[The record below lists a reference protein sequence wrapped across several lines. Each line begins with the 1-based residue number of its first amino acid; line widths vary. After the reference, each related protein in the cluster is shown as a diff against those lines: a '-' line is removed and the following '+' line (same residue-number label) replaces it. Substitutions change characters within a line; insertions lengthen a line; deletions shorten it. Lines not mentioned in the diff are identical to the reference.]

1 MAESG
6 AVPGRIFISYRRE
19 DTAYPAGWLF
29 DRLTEHFDSGEVFK
43 DVDSIELGDDF
54 VEEIS
59 AAVGSCDVLL
69 ALIGEQWLTITDQQG
84 VRRLDDPGDFVR
96 IEIEA
101 ALSRNVRVIPIL
113 VDGATMPGANDV
125 PPSLAGLSRRQA
137 LELSPSR
144 FDFDSGR
151 LLTVLDKTLANDRI
165 EDKITPRSGP
175 DSEPTHLTT
184 AASEPIARG
193 GGAAPPDTPPPDTAP
208 AQREPDSSDA
218 RAHADAKRRR
228 GLPRAAIVAALVS
241 LAVIAVILVLG
252 GEDEAPQS
260 PASQSSS
267 IILEDDFS
275 DGSSG
280 WKEDGSEPV
289 VGDISDGHFA
299 IHVEAGRGTDVA
311 WLSPE
316 SSNVL
321 YPTTSKNLDIQVDAQ
336 KTLGGSNPGDFYGI
350 FCRASY
356 AERDYRFELGG
367 EEISISKFGVDEGF
381 TALAAEPIPAE
392 VDLNAANDLR
402 ATCST
407 IEQGG
412 AVLLELSV
420 NGTTVVSAIDR
431 DSPFL
436 EGTIGLHAF
445 AGETLQVEFDNF
457 IVKEI

>member
-6 AVPGRIFISYRRE
+6 AAPGRIFISYRRE

-69 ALIGEQWLTITDQQG
+69 ALIGEQWLTITDQRG

-113 VDGATMPGANDV
+113 VDGATMPGSNDV

-151 LLTVLDKTLANDRI
+151 LLTVLDKTLADDRI
-165 EDKITPRSGP
+165 EDKITSRRGP
-175 DSEPTHLTT
+175 DPDPKQLAPT
-184 AASEPIARG
+184 ASESIARAG
-193 GGAAPPDTPPPDTAP
+193 ESAPPDTAP
-208 AQREPDSSDA
+208 AKREPDSSDA

-241 LAVIAVILVLG
+241 LAIIAVILVLG

-267 IILEDDFS
+267 IILEDEFS

-299 IHVEAGRGTDVA
+299 IHVEAGRGTDIA

-316 SSNVL
+316 SSNEL
-321 YPTTSKNLDIQVDAQ
+321 YPMTSKNLDIQVDAQ
-336 KTLGGSNPGDFYGI
+336 KTLGGSNPGDIYGI

-356 AERDYRFELGG
+356 GERDYRFELGG
-367 EEISISKFGVDEGF
+367 GEISISKWGVDEGF

-407 IEQGG
+407 MEGG

-431 DSPFL
+431 DNPYL
-436 EGTIGLHAF
+436 EGTIGLHVF
-445 AGETLQVEFDNF
+445 AGESLQVEFDNF

>member
-1 MAESG
+1 MAESHG
-6 AVPGRIFISYRRE
+6 AAGRIFISYRRE

-29 DRLTEHFDSGEVFK
+29 DRLSEHFDSGEVFK

-69 ALIGEQWLTITDQQG
+69 ALIGEQWLSITDQSG

-96 IEIEA
+96 VEIEA

-113 VDGATMPGANDV
+113 VDGATMPSADEV
-125 PPSLAGLSRRQA
+125 PQSLAGLSRRQA

-151 LLTVLDKTLANDRI
+151 LLTVLDKTLADVRI
-165 EDKITPRSGP
+165 EDEIAPQRGP
-175 DSEPTHLTT
+175 DSEATHPATHPATT
-184 AASEPIARG
+184 APESIASAGE
-193 GGAAPPDTPPPDTAP
+193 AAPPDTAP
-208 AQREPDSSDA
+208 VHRGTDPSDA
-218 RAHADAKRRR
+218 RVQSHAGRKR
-228 GLPRAAIVAALVS
+228 GLPRAGIVAGLAGLALVIV
-241 LAVIAVILVLG
+241 AILVLG
-252 GEDEAPQS
+252 GEDEGTR
-260 PASQSSS
+260 SSS
-267 IILEDDFS
+267 LPPSSAILEDDFS

-280 WKEDGSEPV
+280 WKEDGSEPIV
-289 VGDISDGHFA
+289 ADMSGGLLR

-321 YPTTSKNLDIQVDAQ
+321 YPTTSKNVDIQVDAQ
-336 KTLGGSNPGDFYGI
+336 RTLGGSNQADIYGI
-350 FCRASY
+350 FCRAGYGES
-356 AERDYRFELGG
+356 DYRFELGG
-367 EEISISKFGVDEGF
+367 GEISISKFGADEGF
-381 TALAAEPIPAE
+381 TPLAAEAIPAD

-407 IEQGG
+407 TEEGE

-420 NGTTVVSAIDR
+420 NGTKVASATDR
-431 DSPFL
+431 DNPYL
-436 EGTIGLHAF
+436 DGTIGLYAF
-445 AGETLQVEFDNF
+445 AGESLQVEFDNF

>member
-6 AVPGRIFISYRRE
+6 GAPGRIFISYRRE

-69 ALIGEQWLTITDQQG
+69 ALIGDRWLTITDQRG

-96 IEIEA
+96 VEIEA

-113 VDGATMPGANDV
+113 VDGATMPGAEEV

-151 LLTVLDKTLANDRI
+151 LLTVLDKTLADVRVD
-165 EDKITPRSGP
+165 DKTLS
-175 DSEPTHLTT
+175 THL
-184 AASEPIARG
+184 ASPVSKPIARAG
-193 GGAAPPDTPPPDTAP
+193 EAAPPDTTPV
-208 AQREPDSSDA
+208 QREHYPSDV
-218 RAHADAKRRR
+218 RADADAGRRR
-228 GLPRAAIVAALVS
+228 GLARAGIAAALVS
-241 LAVIAVILVLG
+241 LAIITVAILVLG
-252 GEDEAPQS
+252 GEDEASES
-260 PASQSSS
+260 PASRSSS

-275 DGSSG
+275 DRSSG
-280 WKEDGSEPV
+280 WKEDGSEPTG
-289 VGDISDGHFA
+289 GDISDGLFA
-299 IHVEAGRGTDVA
+299 IHVEAGQGTDVA

-316 SSNVL
+316 AANVL

-336 KTLGGSNPGDFYGI
+336 RTLGGSNRGDIYGI

-367 EEISISKFGVDEGF
+367 GEISISKFGVDEGF
-381 TALAAEPIPAE
+381 TALAAEAIPAE

-407 IEQGG
+407 LEGGG

-420 NGTTVVSAIDR
+420 NGTTVVSATDR
-431 DSPFL
+431 DNPYL
-436 EGTIGLHAF
+436 AGTIGLHAF

-457 IVKEI
+457 IVEEM